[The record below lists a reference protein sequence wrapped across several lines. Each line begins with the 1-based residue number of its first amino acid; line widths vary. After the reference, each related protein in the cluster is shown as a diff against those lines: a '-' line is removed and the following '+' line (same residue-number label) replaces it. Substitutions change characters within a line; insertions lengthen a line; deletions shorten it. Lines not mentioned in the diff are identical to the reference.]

1 MANLN
6 FQLIPAE
13 VLEEASVKLNE
24 VNQLLQPYLISLT
37 VDQRVKMSKMGDKT
51 YSFVVKSLEYAKQ
64 TPNLV
69 PSYVDMEG
77 FFIDLQ
83 NVNACK
89 QVSIPVANLSSMLD
103 DTMMQ
108 AGHEA
113 YESALA
119 FYNAVKIAAKN
130 NVPGAKVIYDDL
142 SQRFSRLGTKNGN
155 GETEK

>member
-69 PSYVDMEG
+69 PSYVDLEG

-83 NVNACK
+83 DVNACK
-89 QVSIPVANLSSMLD
+89 QVSIPVANLNSMLD

-142 SQRFSRLGTKNGN
+142 SQRFPNGPKKSNGN
-155 GETEK
+155 GDE